1 MSSPVAQVAVGV
13 PLRRLFDYRIPVGM
27 QVAIGSRVRVPFG
40 RTRVIGVVS
49 GLRDTSDLPA
59 DRLKPLTAVLD
70 PVPLLG
76 SDDLAFLHWVAAY
89 YHHPI
94 GEVMAAALP
103 LRLRK
108 TDRALLPDEAGWLMT
123 AAGVSRAA
131 DPPARAPRQAELL
144 IWLAMQPDVTAPK
157 ATMRQ
162 MPRGAV
168 SFTSRVPTKD
178 RVRPVTSNSRIG
190 S

>member
-76 SDDLAFLHWVAAY
+76 SDDLDADTDGTPDACDICEGFPDDADEDGDTVPDGCDQFPGVDDLADWVE
-89 YHHPI
+89 PMDLD
-94 GEVMAAALP
+94 GE
-103 LRLRK
+103 
-108 TDRALLPDEAGWLMT
+108 RA
-123 AAGVSRAA
+123 SR
-131 DPPARAPRQAELL
+131 
-144 IWLAMQPDVTAPK
+144 
-157 ATMRQ
+157 
-162 MPRGAV
+162 
-168 SFTSRVPTKD
+168 
-178 RVRPVTSNSRIG
+178 
-190 S
+190 